1 MNFKK
6 RIVIPAVLVVVLV
19 ASYFIF
25 SESTEEN
32 KEILVAVKRGQFEI
46 TVNTS
51 GELIPVN
58 SVSIRGPM
66 GLRQSGI
73 REVKINRLVSEGTE
87 VKRGDF
93 IADLDKSELYNKFL
107 EEKDQLT
114 KEEAQFTQT
123 QLDTALTLREAR
135 DKILNLEFQV
145 EEKEIA
151 LEQSAF
157 EPPATIKQAEI
168 EFEKAKR
175 DLQQAKE
182 NYKIQVEQS
191 RAKMT
196 EAYINLTEQ
205 KSDVRFMQELLDKFT
220 IKASQDGMVIYTR
233 SWNGSKVREGSSI
246 STWNPEVA
254 TLPDLS
260 TMLSKTFINE
270 IDIMKIKKNQ
280 KVNIGLDA
288 FPDKKL
294 SGVVTNVANVGEQ
307 KPNSDAKVFEVT
319 IRVNESDTTL
329 RPAMTTSNLIIAD
342 VVEDVLYAPLE
353 CFHNQGDSITFVY
366 LKNGLDIAKQ
376 EVILGKTNDNDAIV
390 EQGLVE
396 GDMLYLSTPE
406 GIEDEEVNRLE
417 TVPQIAEK
425 NETE

>member
-1 MNFKK
+1 MP
-6 RIVIPAVLVVVLV
+6 IALLVLLVI
-19 ASYFIF
+19 SYFIF

-32 KEILVAVKRGQFEI
+32 QDILVAVKKGQFEI
-46 TVNTS
+46 TVNSS

-66 GLRQSGI
+66 GLRRSGI
-73 REVKINRLVSEGTE
+73 REVKINRLVAEGTE
-87 VKRGDF
+87 VARGDF
-93 IADLDKSELYNKFL
+93 IADLDKSELYNKFV

-135 DKILNLEFQV
+135 DKIINLEFQV

-191 RAKMT
+191 KAKMT

-233 SWNGSKVREGSSI
+233 SWNGNKVREGSSI

-260 TMLSKTFINE
+260 TMLSKTYINE
-270 IDIMKIKKNQ
+270 IDIMKIKSGQEVK
-280 KVNIGLDA
+280 IGLDA

-294 SGVVTNVANVGEQ
+294 TGSVTNVANVGEQ

-319 IRVNESDTTL
+319 IKVNESDTTL

-342 VVEDVLYAPLE
+342 VINDVLFAPLE
-353 CFHNQGDSITFVY
+353 CFHNQGDSVTYVF
-366 LKNGLDIAKQ
+366 KKSGLDIIKQ
-376 EVILGKTNDNDAIV
+376 EVFLSKTNDNEAVIN
-390 EQGLVE
+390 QGLDE
-396 GDMLYLSTPE
+396 GDMLFLSTPS
-406 GIEDEEVNRLE
+406 GMEDEEVNRLE
-417 TVPQIAEK
+417 STPQIAEK
-425 NETE
+425 NESK